1 MTVKMIERFIIMNH
15 THDIIKTIDDL
26 NEEWPEE
33 LYVVDRMN
41 NSTVASVNTKI
52 ARLNLIIAK
61 KIVEECNDYDSN

>member
-15 THDIIKTIDDL
+15 THGIIKTIDDL
-26 NEEWPEE
+26 NEEWPED
-33 LYVVDRMN
+33 LHVVDRMN